1 MGSAKKSKKRNMER
15 YTLSQTGKTFLV
27 AALIVGLLIGVGIG
41 WVAKPIPEPVGM
53 VPKSEYDA
61 LQSQLDTATADLTTA
76 NAELGTVT
84 TERDAAAAERDAKVA
99 EYEVAV
105 GEIGKLTQ
113 AMIEVYFDSIGAG
126 GEAPIESSVTGEI
139 QIGGLFAFS
148 GPLAT
153 FAENEYAAALL
164 AVDHVNAFLE
174 SIGAEWTVSIVA
186 EDTQVQPD
194 LALEKLESLAARGI
208 KLVMGPLASSEVRA
222 IKGYCDANKILA
234 ISQSSTA
241 PDLAIADDYIFRF
254 CPTDKL
260 GQGPAMGRIL
270 YEAGI
275 SYVIPVTR
283 NDAWGVGLEEAGR
296 PKFEELGGTFLEG
309 IRYPDTAV
317 EFSAE
322 ASDLATKVASAVDAY
337 GAENVAV
344 WHISFEEVNAF
355 FTAASEY
362 PVLKTVEWFGSDGTA
377 QSGAMLDD
385 PVVWDFAIEVR
396 YPCTIFAPTKSVKW
410 EMVRQNGIDV
420 IGREPDSYSYAI
432 YDIVWA
438 YALSILKAD
447 SADPDAVRAVLPEV
461 TESFFGASGWID
473 LDEAGDR
480 MAGDYFIWQITEA
493 GWELAGTYVLA
504 TDSVEWE

>member
-1 MGSAKKSKKRNMER
+1 MER
-15 YTLSQTGKTFLV
+15 YTLSQTGKTLLAV
-27 AALIVGLLIGVGIG
+27 ALIVGLLIGVGIG
-41 WVAKPIPEPVGM
+41 WFVKPTPVGI
-53 VPKSEYDA
+53 VSQEEYDA
-61 LQSQLDTATADLTTA
+61 LQGQLDTVTIDLNEA
-76 NAELGTVT
+76 NAELATVT
-84 TERDAAAAERDAKVA
+84 ADRDAKA
-99 EYEVAV
+99 ADLEAMLQEVEGLVRALLAS
-105 GEIGKLTQ
+105 GP
-113 AMIEVYFDSIGAG
+113 
-126 GEAPIESSVTGEI
+126 EAPIESSVTGDI
-139 QIGGLFAFS
+139 RIGGLFSLS
-148 GPLAT
+148 GVLAT
-153 FAENEYAAALL
+153 FGENELAAAQL
-164 AVDHVNAFLE
+164 AVEHVNAFLD
-174 SIGAEWTVSIVA
+174 SVGAEWTVSIVP
-186 EDTQVQPD
+186 EDTQTTPD

-208 KLVMGPLASSEVRA
+208 KLIVGPLASSEVRA
-222 IKGYCDANKILA
+222 IKGYCDSNKILA

-270 YEAGI
+270 YDAGI
-275 SYVIPVTR
+275 RYVIPVTR

-322 ASDLATKVASAVDAY
+322 ASDLAAKVTSAVDAY
-337 GAENVAV
+337 GAENVAI

-385 PVVWDFAIEVR
+385 PLVWDFAIEVG
-396 YPCTIFAPTKSVKW
+396 YPCTIFAPTKSAKW
-410 EMVRQNGIDV
+410 EMVRQNGVDV

-461 TESFFGASGWID
+461 TESFFGASGWIN

-504 TDSVEWE
+504 TDTVEWE

>member
-1 MGSAKKSKKRNMER
+1 MGSAEKSKKRNMER

-61 LQSQLDTATADLTTA
+61 LQSQLDAVTDDLDEANSELVIVTAD
-76 NAELGTVT
+76 
-84 TERDAAAAERDAKVA
+84 RDAKAVDLEATLA
-99 EYEVAV
+99 EVEGLVRA
-105 GEIGKLTQ
+105 LL
-113 AMIEVYFDSIGAG
+113 GAG

-139 QIGGLFAFS
+139 QLGGLFAFS

-153 FAENEYAAALL
+153 FGENEYAAALL
-164 AVDHVNAFLE
+164 AVDHVNAFLK
-174 SIGAEWTVSIVA
+174 SVGAEWTVSIVA

-222 IKGYCDANKILA
+222 IKGYCDSNKILA

-260 GQGPAMGRIL
+260 GQGPAMGRIM

-275 SYVIPVTR
+275 EYVIPVTR
-283 NDAWGVGLEEAGR
+283 NDAWGVGLEEAAR
-296 PKFEELGGTFLEG
+296 PKFEGLGGTFLEG

-337 GAENVAV
+337 GADNVAV

-362 PVLKTVEWFGSDGTA
+362 PVLRTVEWFGSDGTA
-377 QSGAMLDD
+377 QSGTMLDD
-385 PVVWDFAIEVR
+385 PVVWEFAIEVG
-396 YPCTIFAPTKSVKW
+396 YPCTIFAPTQSAKW
-410 EMVRQNGIDV
+410 ELVRQNGIDV

-480 MAGDYFIWQITEA
+480 RAGDYFIWQITEA